1 MRYQMSLIAIAAVFA
16 ATAARAD
23 LQPYR
28 DYTLSQSVAD
38 FTTVK
43 VKPNMQDAYLEGLQK
58 TWVAAAKVSMKLG
71 QITGYHIWV
80 SDLPESGSF
89 NMVLE
94 MDFKNDAQL
103 GPNKARYEAFMKAWG
118 AKRNAETNAIAQKDY
133 PAMRK
138 ITGEYH
144 MRELTFTK

>member
-1 MRYQMSLIAIAAVFA
+1 MTAVFA

-23 LQPYR
+23 LQPYK
-28 DYTLSQSVAD
+28 DYTLSQSVSD
-38 FTTVK
+38 VTTVK
-43 VKPNMQDAYLEGLQK
+43 VNANMQDAYLEGLQK
-58 TWVAAAKVSMKLG
+58 TWVASMKVAKRLG
-71 QITGYHIWV
+71 QVEGYHIYV
-80 SDLPESGSF
+80 SDLPESGHF
-89 NMVLE
+89 NMVLVV
-94 MDFKNDAQL
+94 DYKNDAQL
-103 GPNKARYEAFMKAWG
+103 APNKARYEAFMKAWG

>member
-1 MRYQMSLIAIAAVFA
+1 MRLHLSVLALTAVFA

-23 LQPYR
+23 LQQYK

-38 FTTVK
+38 ITTVK
-43 VKPNMQDAYLEGLQK
+43 VKANMQDAYLEGLRK
-58 TWVAAAKVSMKLG
+58 TWVAAANLSKKLG
-71 QITGYHIWV
+71 QIDGYHIYV
-80 SDLPESGSF
+80 SDLPESGHF
-89 NMVLE
+89 NLVLE

-103 GPNKARYEAFMKAWG
+103 APNKARYDAFMTAWG
-118 AKRNAETNAIAQKDY
+118 AKRNQETKTIAKNDY